1 MPKRTELNQ
10 ELKARYGFNPS
21 TLETIDTAFFNYLND
36 DLNISCETNTGFH
49 KVPVLFSSPERAF
62 QIKDDPNLR
71 PNGRTLEYPLMSIV
85 RGTVVN
91 NPSNKGK
98 YGVYIPPYF
107 GFYKKGGA
115 IPFARQ
121 VNQEKSR
128 ERANL
133 TAKKIFKQDNFP
145 FDNEKVVYDTLYIP
159 MPTYVEVTYEVKIIT
174 EYQSQM
180 NEIMQAFLGTFST
193 PVAFKIEHDGHVFE
207 VFGDETFTNEGNN
220 SGLGLE
226 ERVFKSTTT
235 LTVLGYVIGAGENDK
250 VPTVTVRE
258 SAAEVT
264 IGRERVVLGDE
275 PEFHAG
281 RKDKYRR

>member
-1 MPKRTELNQ
+1 MPKRTKLNQ
-10 ELKARYGFNPS
+10 NLDAMYGFNPS
-21 TLETIDTAFFNYLND
+21 TLEDVDTAFFNYLND
-36 DLNISCETNTGFH
+36 DLNIFCDTNDGWH
-49 KVPVLFSSPERAF
+49 KVPVMFATAERSF
-62 QIKDDPNLR
+62 QIKEDPKLR
-71 PNGRTLEYPLMSIV
+71 PNGRTLEFPLLSIV
-85 RGTVVN
+85 RGTVIN

-98 YGVYIPPYF
+98 YGVYIPPYY

-115 IPFARQ
+115 IPIARQ

-145 FDNEKVVYDTLYIP
+145 FDNEKVVYDTLYVP
-159 MPTYVEVTYEVKIIT
+159 QPTYVEVSYEVKLIA
-174 EYQSQM
+174 EYQHQM
-180 NEIMQAFLGTFST
+180 NQMMEAFMGSFST
-193 PVAFKIEHDGHVFE
+193 PVAFKIKHNGHVYE
-207 VFGDETFTNEGNN
+207 AFGDETFSNEGNN
-220 SGLGLE
+220 SGLNTD
-226 ERVFKSTTT
+226 ERIFKSSTTI
-235 LTVLGYVIGAGENDK
+235 TVLGYIIGANKNDK

>member
-10 ELKARYGFNPS
+10 DLKAMYGFNPS

-36 DLNISCETNTGFH
+36 DLNIFCNTNEGFH
-49 KVPVLFSSPERAF
+49 KVPVLFASPERAF
-62 QIKDDPNLR
+62 QIKDDPKLR

-85 RGTVVN
+85 RGTVIN

-98 YGVYIPPYF
+98 YGVYIPPYY

-115 IPFARQ
+115 IPFARR

-133 TAKKIFKQDNFP
+133 TAAKIYKQNTFP
-145 FDNEKVVYDTLYIP
+145 FDNQKVVYDTLYIP
-159 MPTYVEVTYEVKIIT
+159 MPTYVEVSYEVKIIA

-180 NEIMQAFLGTFST
+180 NQIIQSFMGSFST

-207 VFGDETFTNEGNN
+207 AFGDETFSNN
-220 SGLGLE
+220 SNNAGLGLE
-226 ERVFKSTTT
+226 ERIFKSSTTI
-235 LTVLGYVIGAGENDK
+235 TVLGYVIGSGENDK

>member
-36 DLNISCETNTGFH
+36 DLNIFCNTNQGFH
-49 KVPVLFSSPERAF
+49 KVPVVFASPERAF

-71 PNGRTLEYPLMSIV
+71 PNGRTLEYPMMSIV

-98 YGVYIPPYF
+98 YGVYIPPYY

-115 IPFARQ
+115 IPFARR

-159 MPTYVEVTYEVKIIT
+159 MPTYVEVTYEVKLIT

-180 NEIMQAFLGTFST
+180 NEIMQAFLGSFST
-193 PVAFKIEHDGHVFE
+193 PVAFNIEHDGHLFE
-207 VFGDETFTNEGNN
+207 VFGDETFTNDGNN

-226 ERVFKSTTT
+226 ERIFKSTTT
-235 LTVLGYVIGAGENDK
+235 LTVLGYVIGAGDNDK

>member
-36 DLNISCETNTGFH
+36 DLNIFCNTNEGFH
-49 KVPVLFSSPERAF
+49 KVPVVFASPERAF
-62 QIKDDPNLR
+62 QIKDDPKLR
-71 PNGRTLEYPLMSIV
+71 PNGRTLEYPMMSIV

-98 YGVYIPPYF
+98 YGVYIPPYY

-115 IPFARQ
+115 IPFARR

-159 MPTYVEVTYEVKIIT
+159 MPTYVEVTYEVKLIT

-180 NEIMQAFLGTFST
+180 NEIVQAFLGSFST
-193 PVAFKIEHDGHVFE
+193 PVAFNIEHDGHLFE

-226 ERVFKSTTT
+226 ERIFKSTTT
-235 LTVLGYVIGAGENDK
+235 LTVLGYVIGAGDNDK

>member
-10 ELKARYGFNPS
+10 ELQARYGFNPS

-36 DLNISCETNTGFH
+36 DLNIFCNTNGGFH
-49 KVPVLFSSPERAF
+49 KVPVVFASPERSF

-71 PNGRTLEYPLMSIV
+71 PNGRTLEYPMMSIV

-98 YGVYIPPYF
+98 YGVYIPPYY

-115 IPFARQ
+115 IPFARR

-159 MPTYVEVTYEVKIIT
+159 MPTYVEVTYEVKLIT

-180 NEIMQAFLGTFST
+180 NEIMQAFLGSFST
-193 PVAFKIEHDGHVFE
+193 PVAFNIEHDGHQFE
-207 VFGDETFTNEGNN
+207 VFGDETFSNEGNN

-226 ERVFKSTTT
+226 ERIFKSTTT

>member
-10 ELKARYGFNPS
+10 NLKAMYGFNPS
-21 TLETIDTAFFNYLND
+21 TLEDVDTAFFNFLND
-36 DLNISCETNTGFH
+36 DLNIFCDTNEGFH
-49 KVPVLFSSPERAF
+49 KVPVIFASPERSF
-62 QIKDDPNLR
+62 QIKDNPELR
-71 PNGRTLEYPLMSIV
+71 PNGRTLEYPMISIV

-98 YGVYIPPYF
+98 YGVYIPPYY
-107 GFYKKGGA
+107 GFYKKGGS
-115 IPFARQ
+115 IPIARR
-121 VNQEKSR
+121 VNQEKTR

-133 TAKKIFKQDNFP
+133 TAKKRFNQTNFP
-145 FDNEKVVYDTLYIP
+145 FDNEKIVYDTLYVP
-159 MPTYVEVTYEVKIIT
+159 QPTYVEVSYEVKLIA

-180 NEIMQAFLGTFST
+180 NQMLEAFMGNLST
-193 PVAFKIEHDGHVFE
+193 PVAFNIQHNGHTYE
-207 VFGDETFTNEGNN
+207 AFGDETFTNEGNN
-220 SGLGLE
+220 GGLGLE
-226 ERVFKSTTT
+226 ERIFKSTTNI
-235 LTVLGYVIGAGENDK
+235 TVLGYIIGANKNDK
-250 VPTVTVRE
+250 VPTVTIRE

>member
-36 DLNISCETNTGFH
+36 DLNIFCDTNDGFH
-49 KVPVLFSSPERAF
+49 KVPVLFASPERAF
-62 QIKDDPNLR
+62 QIKDNPTLR

-85 RGTVVN
+85 RGSVIN

-115 IPFARQ
+115 IPFARR

-159 MPTYVEVTYEVKIIT
+159 MPTYVEVTYEVKIIA

-180 NEIMQAFLGTFST
+180 NQIIQAFLGSFST

-207 VFGDETFTNEGNN
+207 AFGDETFATIVFDTTSLKRIISNLDSKRSVSGGDNN
-220 SGLGLE
+220 AARMYLLNLQKLFSSD
-226 ERVFKSTTT
+226 VIKAFKETK
-235 LTVLGYVIGAGENDK
+235 D
-250 VPTVTVRE
+250 
-258 SAAEVT
+258 AA
-264 IGRERVVLGDE
+264 
-275 PEFHAG
+275 
-281 RKDKYRR
+281 